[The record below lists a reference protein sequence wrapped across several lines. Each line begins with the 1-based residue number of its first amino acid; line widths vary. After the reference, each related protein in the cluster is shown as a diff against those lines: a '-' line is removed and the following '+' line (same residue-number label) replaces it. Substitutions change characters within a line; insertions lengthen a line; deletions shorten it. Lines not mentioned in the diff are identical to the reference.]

1 MFANA
6 IENAAQ
12 FTRAIYTIS
21 RNFGSD
27 KITPGAATLFFVNNE
42 GYALTCKHVAEVLIN
57 AEKVNKN
64 YLSYKEDL
72 IQTYAH
78 ENADL
83 AENIN

>member
-27 KITPGAATLFFVNNE
+27 KITPGAATLF
-42 GYALTCKHVAEVLIN
+42 L
-57 AEKVNKN
+57 
-64 YLSYKEDL
+64 
-72 IQTYAH
+72 
-78 ENADL
+78 
-83 AENIN
+83 